1 MERHDLEIHQPAGAE
16 RPTNLSVR
24 GDLIDAA
31 RAARLNLSALL
42 ERALDEELVRLK
54 WRRWREENAASIA
67 AYNSQVKDY
76 GTFSRICLR
85 L

>member
-1 MERHDLEIHQPAGAE
+1 MERHRFSGAK
-16 RPTNLSVR
+16 RPTNLSIR

-31 RAARLNLSALL
+31 RAARFNLSSLL
-42 ERALDEELVRLK
+42 ERALEEELTRL
-54 WRRWREENAASIA
+54 RWRQWREANAASIET
-67 AYNSQVKDY
+67 YNRHVKDY